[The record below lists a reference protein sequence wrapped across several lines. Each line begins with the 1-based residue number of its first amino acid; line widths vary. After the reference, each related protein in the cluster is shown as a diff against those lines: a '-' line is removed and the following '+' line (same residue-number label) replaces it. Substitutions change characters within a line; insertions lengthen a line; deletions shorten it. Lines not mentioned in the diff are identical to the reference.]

1 MTAVASCPSKDV
13 LVTALYG
20 EATPGE
26 RQQLERHLAT
36 CAACREEFDAL
47 GALRLAL
54 QEWDAPAPSGHR
66 PLVVSP
72 TPGALDVGPSGAV
85 LPGPARWWASRG
97 VARAALAAAATLV
110 LGAAAGLANLDIT
123 VGPQGLSVKT
133 GRGHAQ
139 PAAVA
144 AAPAPAVAAAPAS
157 LPAGDTGTADAA
169 AWQGEL
175 AALERRLLAQM
186 EARVASAPG
195 PTVALASSRAGDQAL
210 LRQVQDLIDAAET
223 RQQRNL
229 AQRVTELAREF
240 DVQRKSDLV
249 TIQHGL
255 GQLEGRTQAEV
266 ARTREMMNLL
276 VRTSGGGAPQR

>member
-20 EATPGE
+20 EAAPEE
-26 RQQLERHLAT
+26 RQQLERHLAA

-54 QEWDAPAPSGHR
+54 QEWDAPAPSRHR

-72 TPGALDVGPSGAV
+72 ISGALDAQPPAAV
-85 LPGPARWWASRG
+85 VAGPARWWTSRG
-97 VARAALAAAATLV
+97 LARAALAAAATLV

-133 GRGHAQ
+133 GRGHSQ
-139 PAAVA
+139 PAEG
-144 AAPAPAVAAAPAS
+144 APAPAAVRAPAPP
-157 LPAGDTGTADAA
+157 PAGRAGAA
-169 AWQGEL
+169 RAAGRRSEL
-175 AALERRLLAQM
+175 AALEQRLLAQM

-195 PTVALASSRAGDQAL
+195 PSVALASSRAGDQAL